1 MFGIFTRIKMHHCL
15 NKLETLWY
23 KCNDCIAGDAA
34 MYFSRS
40 KSSLKTLRALESAQC
55 VSLSY
60 ADNSNRP
67 FMICPGEQ
75 SSLYVL
81 ERSEVW
87 LNRVISFIAGILTTV
102 AAQYIIDFL
111 RSL

>member
-1 MFGIFTRIKMHHCL
+1 
-15 NKLETLWY
+15 
-23 KCNDCIAGDAA
+23 
-34 MYFSRS
+34 
-40 KSSLKTLRALESAQC
+40 
-55 VSLSY
+55 
-60 ADNSNRP
+60 
-67 FMICPGEQ
+67 MICPGEQ

-102 AAQYIIDFL
+102 AAQYIIEFL